1 MPNYQDITTCLSF
14 DKWYR
19 ILLCGSY
26 LRRLHTYGLQAYGEE
41 AMKLY
46 NEVYKCIM
54 CGRPPREP
62 KRSVVVEET
71 IDG

>member
-1 MPNYQDITTCLSF
+1 
-14 DKWYR
+14 
-19 ILLCGSY
+19 
-26 LRRLHTYGLQAYGEE
+26 
-41 AMKLY
+41 MKLY

-71 IDG
+71 IDGKSISLIAMDAR